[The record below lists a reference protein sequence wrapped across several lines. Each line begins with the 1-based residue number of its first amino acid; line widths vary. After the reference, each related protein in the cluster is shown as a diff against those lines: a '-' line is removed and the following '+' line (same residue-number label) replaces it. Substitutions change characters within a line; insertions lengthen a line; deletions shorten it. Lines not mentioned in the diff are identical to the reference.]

1 MNQIETQDELTTAKG
16 ERALVEIWKREIDNA
31 KKYHEKTKETAKK
44 FQEIYESEESEQT
57 KAEINNQFPIFWSNT
72 QDLRPLLFS
81 KLPKINITQANYN
94 NNEIARIGSELIER
108 LLTYLLKESD
118 AENQIEKIRDTFLV
132 QGIGIP
138 RIVFVPPEPI
148 ETKIKKKK
156 EKPETEDKSENED
169 ESSIKDSSED
179 MAEGE
184 TPDIEEES
192 IYDVDESKKSFKIEF
207 VDYQDFLKSTEK
219 EWERLRWVAF
229 KKYYSRRELIEYFG
243 KKGEKVPMTNKKYEY
258 LGEETEDLYKL
269 CEVWEIWDK
278 EKKFA
283 ISLPLLVMDMFY
295 QAKKTDI
302 I

>member
-1 MNQIETQDELTTAKG
+1 MNMNQIETQDELTTAKG

-31 KKYHEKTKETAKK
+31 KKYHEKTQETAKK
-44 FQEIYESEESEQT
+44 YQEIYESEESEQT

-72 QDLRPLLFS
+72 QVLRPLLFS

-156 EKPETEDKSENED
+156 GKPETED
-169 ESSIKDSSED
+169 ESSTKDSSED

-184 TPDIEEES
+184 TPDMEEES
-192 IYDVDESKKSFKIEF
+192 IYDVDESKKRS
-207 VDYQDFLKSTEK
+207 V
-219 EWERLRWVAF
+219 
-229 KKYYSRRELIEYFG
+229 
-243 KKGEKVPMTNKKYEY
+243 
-258 LGEETEDLYKL
+258 
-269 CEVWEIWDK
+269 
-278 EKKFA
+278 
-283 ISLPLLVMDMFY
+283 
-295 QAKKTDI
+295 
-302 I
+302 